1 MAMSVHQTKRKGS
14 HPRGLLILI
23 RNDLA
28 TSIDQTKRNKGSL
41 LRGLHILSRNLC
53 ELSRQLIG
61 RGM

>member
-1 MAMSVHQTKRKGS
+1 MSVQQTKRKGS
-14 HPRGLLILI
+14 HPRGLLI